1 MSFWSDRQRHE
12 AHKQTWHWISIAI
25 ALAQTAG
32 LNQNPE
38 PLPIPQRRKS
48 LRKRLWWCCFL
59 RDRVVSLYMSRPM
72 RVRAEEFDVPLP
84 TIEDLDSGSPFS
96 TLNSD
101 ACPHRSF
108 PRLSYDQTTQ
118 TDLAEIFISF

>member
-1 MSFWSDRQRHE
+1 MSFWSDGQRHE
-12 AHKQTWHWISIAI
+12 THKQTWHWISIAV

-38 PLPIPQRRKS
+38 SLALPQRKKS

-72 RVRAEEFDVPLP
+72 RVRDEEFDVPLP
-84 TIEDLDSGSPFS
+84 TIEDLEIDNPFLS
-96 TLNSD
+96 LRSVG
-101 ACPHRSF
+101 CPHR
-108 PRLSYDQTTQ
+108 
-118 TDLAEIFISF
+118 